1 MKQFLLLPFVSM
13 SMLSFNNAVTPVE
26 KKIIPQH
33 CLSVI
38 GGDHDSLNIATQADE
53 SSSRMAA
60 AVFKAQEYC
69 RVELKD
75 FDFNAHFDIVS
86 VTVYFSGANFPNFTM
101 GKLTS
106 SSLKPISGLMARCGP
121 GSVIIFD
128 DVKVIGPDKTL
139 RTIPGESI
147 LLY

>member
-13 SMLSFNNAVTPVE
+13 GMLSFNTVTPVE
-26 KKIIPQH
+26 KKITPQH
-33 CLSVI
+33 CLSFI
-38 GGDHDSLNIATQADE
+38 GGNDDSLDISTQSE
-53 SSSRMAA
+53 SGGSRMSA
-60 AVFKAQEYC
+60 AVFKAQQYC

-75 FDFNAHFDIVS
+75 FDFDAHFTIVS
-86 VTVYFSGANFPNFTM
+86 VTVYFSGANFPNLTV

-106 SSLKPISGLMARCGP
+106 SSLKPISSLMARCGP

-128 DVKVIGPDKTL
+128 DVKVMGPDNTL